1 MSIAIL
7 AAVTAPAAPVV
18 TAAHVRYLKARPF
31 AVLVQDGTGRVVPL
45 PLLTDE
51 QSADADLVVLLEHDA
66 AVDYLVEAEGKA
78 TDAAM
83 AVTADL
89 AGQHARGLL

>member
-1 MSIAIL
+1 M
-7 AAVTAPAAPVV
+7 
-18 TAAHVRYLKARPF
+18 
-31 AVLVQDGTGRVVPL
+31 VPL
-45 PLLTDE
+45 PLLSDE
-51 QSADADLVVLLEHDA
+51 QSADADLVVLLEHDMA
-66 AVDYLVEAEGKA
+66 IHYLFGAEGKA